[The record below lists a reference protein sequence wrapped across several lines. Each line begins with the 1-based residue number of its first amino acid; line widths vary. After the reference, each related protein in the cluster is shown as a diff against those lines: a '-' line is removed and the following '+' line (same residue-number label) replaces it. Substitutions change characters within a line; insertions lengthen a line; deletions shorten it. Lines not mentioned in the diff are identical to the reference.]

1 MKIAARVI
9 RVVPGATA
17 TIEGRT
23 TEGRQVLLQVPGPQ
37 AESLKG
43 GEVLVVDWD
52 IYVVPSQDEAAP
64 QDRATTVHTRT
75 ARRLFR

>member
-43 GEVLVVDWD
+43 GEVLVIDWD
-52 IYVVPSQDEAAP
+52 VYVIPAQNEAAP
-64 QDRATTVHTRT
+64 QTKAAATQTRT
-75 ARRLFR
+75 RRLFR